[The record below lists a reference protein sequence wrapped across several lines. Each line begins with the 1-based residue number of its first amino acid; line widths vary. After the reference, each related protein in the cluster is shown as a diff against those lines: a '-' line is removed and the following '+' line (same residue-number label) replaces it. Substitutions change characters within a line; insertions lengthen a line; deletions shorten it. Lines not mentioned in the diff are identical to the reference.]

1 MLIVLRFIMP
11 RIKMRINGAEGGAL
25 FVYNESTTLEQL
37 VQQAKIKLLTDE
49 TERTAVVDEN
59 VILYLDGGERI
70 DGMEE
75 ICHDDRIAVAF
86 TGSCSPVHGYV
97 HIGCKCVTVTSC
109 DV

>member
-1 MLIVLRFIMP
+1 MTWVLIVLRFIMP

-25 FVYNESTTLEQL
+25 FMYNESTTLEQL

-49 TERTAVVDEN
+49 MERTAVVDEN

-86 TGSCSPVHGYV
+86 TGSCTWLCTYRLYM
-97 HIGCKCVTVTSC
+97 CDC
-109 DV
+109 DVM